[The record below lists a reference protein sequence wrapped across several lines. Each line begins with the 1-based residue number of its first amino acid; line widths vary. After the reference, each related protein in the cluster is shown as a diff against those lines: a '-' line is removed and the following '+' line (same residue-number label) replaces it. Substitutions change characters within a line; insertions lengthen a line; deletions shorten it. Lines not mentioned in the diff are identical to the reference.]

1 MFIISIKHYVNN
13 PLCRNDYLPNG
24 VMPNDTDPFMSHEK
38 LSNNHF
44 STGLIA
50 VESDGNRFAKTFLL
64 VCLVRKGMQIVC
76 TLKRNTQPVLSNEK
90 QMKSKTNSY

>member
-1 MFIISIKHYVNN
+1 MFIIYIKHYVNN
-13 PLCRNDYLPNG
+13 PLIRNDYLPNG

-44 STGLIA
+44 SIGLIA

-76 TLKRNTQPVLSNEK
+76 T
-90 QMKSKTNSY
+90 

>member
-1 MFIISIKHYVNN
+1 MFIISIEHYVNN

-24 VMPNDTDPFMSHEK
+24 VMPNDMSHEK